1 MVTAPCA
8 GSGSL
13 LLKFAKIVGVENV
26 GSFYG
31 QEINLKIYNLCRI
44 NMFLRDVNFSN
55 FDIARGVTLSAPAH
69 WHAQL
74 FDAIVSNPPYS
85 MKWEGRT
92 IQRSYLIRVLLP
104 LGNLHL
110 ARKWTWPSLEGSG
123 FFRPF
128 VLRGLF

>member
-1 MVTAPCA
+1 MVRAPCA

-31 QEINLKIYNLCRI
+31 QEINLTIYNLCRI

-92 IQRSYLIRVLLP
+92 IQRSYLIRVCS
-104 LGNLHL
+104 
-110 ARKWTWPSLEGSG
+110 RWETCTSLESG
-123 FFRPF
+123 PG
-128 VLRGLF
+128 LHWRGLVFSDRLF